1 MTLFGD
7 HAESNLKRATGLVEQ
22 TIEALGV
29 DPSQTRVD
37 GGGSVQRW
45 ALRRG
50 SASILISIE
59 PPARGSEQGTVRL
72 VAPVVR
78 VPEGD
83 AAQRLFAHL
92 LDLNT
97 SALVGV
103 AFGVQTDDVVL
114 VTERS
119 LQDLDASEVDALV
132 RTIGAMA
139 DRYDDQLAERFD
151 TVRSSNP

>member
-7 HAESNLKRATGLVEQ
+7 HAESNLKRAAGLVEQ

-29 DPSQTRVD
+29 DPAQTRVAAGED
-37 GGGSVQRW
+37 TQRW

-50 SASILISIE
+50 SASILIGLR
-59 PPARGSEQGTVRL
+59 PPAQGADEGTIRL

-83 AAQRLFAHL
+83 GATTLFRRLL
-92 LDLNT
+92 ELNT

-103 AFGVQTDDVVL
+103 AFGVQGGDVVL
-114 VTERS
+114 VAERS
-119 LQDLDASEVDALV
+119 LKDLDASEVDDMV
-132 RTIGAMA
+132 RTIGSMA
-139 DRYDDQLAERFD
+139 DRYDDHLAKDFG
-151 TVRSSNP
+151 TVRSSDP